1 MKSSTIWTDKSI
13 PLESSPPFFSEK
25 CMGVKNFPDFV
36 WGGGRVWKKGKAIL
50 RGGNHVI
57 FDLRVTFLKKL
68 VFVVRNAILMPF
80 CYLNLP
86 QLVHFRCIFA
96 RSAKKFANFF
106 ARCANFFVRR
116 EKVGSKFSVWKG
128 GKQYFSEFKGGEFGV
143 FRRKGVFPPPFPPI
157 KENPAQHSHN
167 LL

>member
-1 MKSSTIWTDKSI
+1 MYRGGK
-13 PLESSPPFFSEK
+13 FFRILYR
-25 CMGVKNFPDFV
+25 
-36 WGGGRVWKKGKAIL
+36 GGIACERGGKAIL

-57 FDLRVTFLKKL
+57 FDLKVTFLKKI

-116 EKVGSKFSVWKG
+116 EKVGSKFNVGKG

-143 FRRKGVFPPPFPPI
+143 FRRKGGGIPPFPPI
-157 KENPAQHSHN
+157 KENPDSFDHFLNGVVSSV
-167 LL
+167 

>member
-1 MKSSTIWTDKSI
+1 M
-13 PLESSPPFFSEK
+13 
-25 CMGVKNFPDFV
+25 CR
-36 WGGGRVWKKGKAIL
+36 GGIACERGGKAIL

-57 FDLRVTFLKKL
+57 FDLKVTFLKKI

-116 EKVGSKFSVWKG
+116 KKVGSKFSVGKG
-128 GKQYFSEFKGGEFGV
+128 GGNNIFQNLKGGGEFGV
-143 FRRKGVFPPPFPPI
+143 FRRKGGGVPPFPPPM
-157 KENPAQHSHN
+157 KGNPGICWNMVTPDH
-167 LL
+167 